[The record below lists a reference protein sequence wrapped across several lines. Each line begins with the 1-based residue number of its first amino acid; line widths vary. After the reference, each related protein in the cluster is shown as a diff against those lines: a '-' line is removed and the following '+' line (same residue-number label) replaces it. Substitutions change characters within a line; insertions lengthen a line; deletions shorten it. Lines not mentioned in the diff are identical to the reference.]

1 MARKTLTRRDMLK
14 LTGGALGAA
23 VLQACGSAAA
33 PSTPNASAGATAA
46 PGQASQQLS
55 PAELVFFFGANVD
68 EAKTR
73 QKVIDAFTQKFP
85 QIKIK
90 TNVAEGDP
98 VQELQTQFAGGAGPD
113 VMMAWELSYS
123 GLGERGLYADL
134 GEIIQSDADFAK
146 NVVPDHVPALLD
158 MFKWKGKQYVLPEQY
173 AGVVL
178 YYNKKLFADAGLT
191 PPSKDWKDTGWT
203 YAKFPETAQALTK
216 TDANGKIAQYGF
228 VDPWWPPLSATVWA
242 TSNGGNWFDQYVNPT
257 KSTITDAKLVEG
269 LQFYADLANKHHV
282 APTAEESQAMS
293 GPDMFMSGRAA
304 MALVGHWFY
313 PAFSAK
319 EGLDFDIGV
328 LPVGPSGT
336 TPKTD
341 LGSTGLAISAT
352 TKYREQAWEFVKF
365 ATGPEGQKI
374 VAESGLFVPVL
385 KSVGK
390 SDSFLKAHTKIQ
402 NAQVFID
409 AMENSVPLPIT
420 TVWNQVSDVWARELD
435 AVLRGKAT
443 AADVAA
449 KLEPQINALLAGQK
463 A

>member
-1 MARKTLTRRDMLK
+1 MARTTLSRRDMLK
-14 LTGGALGAA
+14 LTGGALAA
-23 VLQACGSAAA
+23 TVLAACGGS
-33 PSTPNASAGATAA
+33 PSPTPNASGGATAA
-46 PGQASQQLS
+46 PGQASQQLG

-123 GLGERGLYADL
+123 GLAERGLYADL
-134 GEIIQSDADFAK
+134 GEIIKNDSDFTSK
-146 NVVPDHVPALLD
+146 VVPDHVPALLD

-178 YYNKKLFADAGLT
+178 YYNKKLFADAGLAV
-191 PPSKDWKDTGWT
+191 PSKDWKDTSWN
-203 YAKFPETAQALTK
+203 YAKFLETAQALTK
-216 TDANGKIAQYGF
+216 KDANGKVAQYGF
-228 VDPWWPPLSATVWA
+228 VDPWWAPLSATVWA

-257 KSTITDAKLVEG
+257 KSTITDPKLVEG
-269 LQFYADLANKHHV
+269 IQFYADLANKHHV
-282 APTAEESQAMS
+282 APTADESQAQS
-293 GPDMFMSGRAA
+293 GPDLFMSGKAA

-319 EGLDFDIGV
+319 EGLDFDVGV
-328 LPVGPSGT
+328 IPVGPQGS

-352 TKYREQAWEFVKF
+352 TKYHDQAWEFVKF

-385 KSVGK
+385 KSIGK
-390 SDSFLKAHTKIQ
+390 SDAFLKAHTKIQ
-402 NAQVFID
+402 NAQVFTEGL
-409 AMENSVPLPIT
+409 ENSVPLPISP
-420 TVWNQVSDVWARELD
+420 VWNQVSDIWARELD
-435 AVLRGKAT
+435 TVLRGKAS